1 MVQRATNLAIF
12 FLSLFGAIEASF
24 GQKSENTSNKA
35 PKVPLIQNVGV
46 IPLQVVGGTD
56 NQNGYID
63 KLAGLLPQTVRET
76 KRFKVI
82 NNDLV
87 SSLWESKEG
96 RLELVKEFEIS
107 GLIALSVQE
116 KSDLVTLTA
125 QLLNPN
131 MQPYLFETETINK
144 HDIAFQT
151 EQDTRNLLQNLIF
164 RMSNRIPFDV
174 AVTSI
179 QGPFVTLSGGAEQ
192 NLEVN
197 DQLQVIRAQILTT
210 HPANKT
216 WLEFKRSPLGT
227 AQVIEVKNH
236 TSIAKITSQTY
247 DGAIEVG
254 DGAKV
259 ANIANRRKFALV
271 QTSQTLKDAGS
282 QSPIMV
288 TPLLVDSG
296 KQEEQKVPKQDL
308 PPTEKPTPSNNPP
321 PNPPPPKDAT
331 KTTASESSEPEAQTP
346 SVNEDQEEKSV
357 WEDVSSEA
365 TSHKLLEALTVYF
378 GPYWWSVRGPTNSS
392 GRFPIYLVNHLG
404 AGINR
409 TMLYKFKL
417 TMGGG
422 GVFGD
427 TPAGSYLGYD
437 AFARFFWEDY
447 IEGDFLS
454 WWRAGGASSFS
465 GINVSKGLY
474 GGGDWI
480 RGGLFGGVGGFF
492 NVGEPSSRID
502 WFGDFTLTP
511 LNIGR
516 VGYEGA
522 FKQVESAMG
531 WRLEL
536 GGFLWS
542 PPEEIQYG
550 GMFQLS
556 DERLTLKNGRR
567 PHFKDFAIKALIKFA
582 L

>member
-1 MVQRATNLAIF
+1 MVPWTTNLTIS
-12 FLSLFGAIEASF
+12 FLSLFWAIGPSF
-24 GQKSENTSNKA
+24 GQKSSLSQNKA
-35 PKVPLIQNVGV
+35 PKVPLIQNIGV

-63 KLAGLLPQTVRET
+63 RLAGLLPETVRET

-82 NNDLV
+82 NDDLV

-96 RLELVKEFEIS
+96 RQELVKDFEIS
-107 GLIALSVQE
+107 GLIAVSVQE

-125 QLLNPN
+125 QLLNPT

-144 HDIAFQT
+144 HEIAFLS
-151 EQDTRNLLQNLIF
+151 EQETRNLLQNLVF

-174 AVTSI
+174 SVTSI

-192 NLEVN
+192 NLEIN
-197 DQLQVIRAQILTT
+197 DQLQVIRAQILST

-259 ANIANRRKFALV
+259 ANIANRRKFAYA

-282 QSPIMV
+282 QSPLMV
-288 TPLLVDSG
+288 TPILVDSS
-296 KQEEQKVPKQDL
+296 KPEEQKVAKQEIA
-308 PPTEKPTPSNNPP
+308 PAAKPNQPNPTPS
-321 PNPPPPKDAT
+321 PPKETSMPAT
-331 KTTASESSEPEAQTP
+331 SEKLETEPQTP

-378 GPYWWSVRGPTNSS
+378 GPYWWSVRGPANSS

-427 TPAGSYLGYD
+427 TPAGGYLGYD
-437 AFARFFWEDY
+437 AFARFFWEDHFA
-447 IEGDFLS
+447 GDFLS

-480 RGGLFGGVGGFF
+480 RGGFFGGVGGFF

-502 WFGDFTLTP
+502 WFGDFTITP

-542 PPEEIQYG
+542 PPEDIQYG